1 MLLNLFPNMSTLSLV
16 ADAVTQTHGCN
27 WVPGSDFMEV
37 VSQQSKK
44 PRVLSCWGHSE
55 TRPGNRIPNMA
66 DGTRRGG
73 KSVFKEHL
81 DVKANHCSDF
91 LTFPQNLGT
100 KKGRFSRV
108 PVGSGRFVRVR
119 SPSVKTPSVR
129 SSQMATHWMAH

>member
-16 ADAVTQTHGCN
+16 ADAVTQTHGSS

-37 VSQQSKK
+37 VSQPGK

-73 KSVFKEHL
+73 KNVFKEHL
-81 DVKANHCSDF
+81 DVKAKHCSDF

-100 KKGRFSRV
+100 TKRRFLRV
-108 PVGSGRFVRVR
+108 PEGSGRFVRVR
-119 SPSVKTPSVR
+119 SPSVKIPSVR
-129 SSQMATHWMAH
+129 SSQMATHWMTH